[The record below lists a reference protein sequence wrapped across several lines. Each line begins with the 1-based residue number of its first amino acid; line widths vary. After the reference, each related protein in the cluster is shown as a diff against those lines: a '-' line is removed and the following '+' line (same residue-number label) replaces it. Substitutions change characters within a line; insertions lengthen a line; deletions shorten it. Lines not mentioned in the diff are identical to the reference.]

1 MTPNI
6 QEDIDTVI
14 RNLDTSLFE
23 GKTVLITGG
32 AGFLGS
38 LICDV
43 LINIGASVICVD
55 NFASGMQQNI
65 ETVQRNKNFRL
76 INQDVSKELTIEE
89 PVDYV
94 MHLASRASPLEFD
107 VFPIQILTS
116 NTLGTINALEVA
128 RKNNAKFL
136 FTSTSEVYGQATI
149 YPTPESYWG
158 NVNTIGIRGCYDEA
172 KRAGEA
178 LCMAYL
184 RQHNVNVRIVRIFNT
199 YGPRMRSD
207 GIYGRVIPRFLNQA
221 FNNEPIS
228 IFGDGSQTRS
238 FCYVTD
244 QVEGLLKFIS
254 ADDSCMGEVINI
266 GNPEEHTIIELAQM
280 IKGITNSSSPFEYHP
295 LPTDDPMKRFPDITK
310 AQRVLRWSPKI
321 PLKEGLGKMLMSLN

>member
-1 MTPNI
+1 MTLNI

-14 RNLDTSLFE
+14 RNLDTSLFK

-38 LICDV
+38 SICEV
-43 LINIGASVICVD
+43 LIGIGASVICVD

-65 ETVQRNKNFRL
+65 ENVQKNKNFRL
-76 INQDVSKELTIEE
+76 INQDVSEELTIEE

-94 MHLASRASPLEFD
+94 MHLASRASPLEFS

-136 FTSTSEVYGQATI
+136 FTSTSEVYGKATV

-158 NVNTIGIRGCYDEA
+158 NVNTVGIRGCYDEA

-178 LCMAYL
+178 LCMAYF

-207 GIYGRVIPRFLNQA
+207 GIYGRVIPRFLDQA
-221 FNNEPIS
+221 LNNKPIS

-254 ADDSCMGEVINI
+254 ADDSCRGEVINI
-266 GNPEEHTIIELAQM
+266 GNPEEHMIIELAQM
-280 IKGITNSSSPFEYHP
+280 IKDITNSSSPFEYHP
-295 LPTDDPMKRFPDITK
+295 LPADDPMKRFPDITK
-310 AQRVLRWSPKI
+310 ARRLLSWSPKI
-321 PLKEGLGKMLMSLN
+321 SLKEGLGKMIVHLN